1 MRRSEVHAAESVAC
15 LNQALNRLKAI
26 WEEIGIPEDQRLQ
39 RTDVVKKHIK
49 GLLDMMIAEEDRLRK
64 RLMNSIETCRKE
76 LDVLCTDLQLPPF
89 EEDEGRTML
98 QLEKDIRTRLE
109 VLMKQKSQRMKELK
123 ALYKQDRELCDVMC
137 LVPFSI
143 DTDSVPSLERLDEYR
158 SYLVGLAKEKDR
170 RHEEFVD
177 IKRQIVGCM
186 EELDRLPDT
195 SFERDVVCED
205 EEAFCLSND
214 NIAALRLLLGQ
225 LEERKAENVR
235 ECDSYRRRIQEL
247 WERLRVPQEEREAMA
262 EHRLHSRKKNM
273 NALQAEVERLE
284 ELKSQN
290 LKEVMEAIRTELA
303 LFWEKCYY
311 SLQQRQDFTPY
322 IDDVFTEEL
331 LNLHEMEL
339 QSLKEHYENHRELFE
354 GVTKW
359 QESWTLFLEL
369 EKKATDPSRFNNRGG
384 NLLKEEKQRADLQ
397 KSLRKLEKSLKV
409 QIDAWE
415 EAQNREFL
423 VNGQKF
429 LQYVEAQWEVL
440 RLEKEREK
448 IDRQQKKSQQMEQD
462 LMYGTSVKTPSKRRL
477 AGTPTP
483 GKARRVNLNAT
494 SSVSGATPNSTLRSA
509 FGGTVCR
516 SPLPRTPM
524 SANKLNGTST
534 VSSST
539 NSTLRSV
546 FGGTVCRSPVPM
558 SASKQSLRTP
568 GRLGRTPRTVERNKE
583 NMSLQNGM
591 DLRGVLKAPAA
602 SSVSHCNASINSVAS
617 TYSEFSK
624 DFVNIESTAIT
635 SNISQ
640 KLPNLTSRPDT

>member
-635 SNISQ
+635 SV
-640 KLPNLTSRPDT
+640 D

>member
-1 MRRSEVHAAESVAC
+1 M
-15 LNQALNRLKAI
+15 NRLKAI

-49 GLLDMMIAEEDRLRK
+49 
-64 RLMNSIETCRKE
+64 
-76 LDVLCTDLQLPPF
+76 
-89 EEDEGRTML
+89 EDEGRTML

-448 IDRQQKKSQQMEQD
+448 IDR
-462 LMYGTSVKTPSKRRL
+462 VRSKRTTPFECFYCCYRSPSPVLRL

-483 GKARRVNLNAT
+483 GKARRLNAT

-524 SANKLNGTST
+524 SANK
-534 VSSST
+534 VSS
-539 NSTLRSV
+539 
-546 FGGTVCRSPVPM
+546 GH
-558 SASKQSLRTP
+558 A
-568 GRLGRTPRTVERNKE
+568 
-583 NMSLQNGM
+583 
-591 DLRGVLKAPAA
+591 
-602 SSVSHCNASINSVAS
+602 SVSP
-617 TYSEFSK
+617 
-624 DFVNIESTAIT
+624 
-635 SNISQ
+635 
-640 KLPNLTSRPDT
+640 LPADLPLTMNPD

>member
-89 EEDEGRTML
+89 EGRTML

-483 GKARRVNLNAT
+483 GKARRLNAT

-524 SANKLNGTST
+524 SAN
-534 VSSST
+534 
-539 NSTLRSV
+539 
-546 FGGTVCRSPVPM
+546 
-558 SASKQSLRTP
+558 KQSLRTP

-617 TYSEFSK
+617 TYSEFSVI
-624 DFVNIESTAIT
+624 FQHVIQANFCPPLINP
-635 SNISQ
+635 SNKHASQ
-640 KLPNLTSRPDT
+640 T

>member
-483 GKARRVNLNAT
+483 GKARRLNAT

-635 SNISQ
+635 SV
-640 KLPNLTSRPDT
+640 D

>member
-448 IDRQQKKSQQMEQD
+448 IDR
-462 LMYGTSVKTPSKRRL
+462 VRSKRT
-477 AGTPTP
+477 TP
-483 GKARRVNLNAT
+483 
-494 SSVSGATPNSTLRSA
+494 
-509 FGGTVCR
+509 FECFYCCYR
-516 SPLPRTPM
+516 SPSPTCNSPLD
-524 SANKLNGTST
+524 T
-534 VSSST
+534 VFSYHYQWRISYY
-539 NSTLRSV
+539 L
-546 FGGTVCRSPVPM
+546 
-558 SASKQSLRTP
+558 KHLRTP

-617 TYSEFSK
+617 TYSEFSVI
-624 DFVNIESTAIT
+624 FQHVIQANFCPPLINP
-635 SNISQ
+635 SNKHASQ
-640 KLPNLTSRPDT
+640 T